1 MSEKTAVSSK
11 PEQGSSYDRLDQ
23 MVRRFEKIFNILIP
37 VMAIFVSLVVV
48 SVFII
53 AQGASPLE
61 AYGALLKNSFGSLY
75 AIGNSLVVAT
85 PLILTGLGIAL
96 AARCGII
103 NLGGE
108 GQIMLGGIFATVV
121 GTTPALAGL
130 PAPIHVALCVVA
142 AFVGGALW
150 AVVPGYFF
158 ARHGVNFMITTMLLN
173 DIASGITAT
182 LVKGPMIAP
191 PGTAPQSEL
200 VAEGA
205 KLPIFIE
212 GTRLHAGIILALV
225 LAVVAYVVLF
235 KTSYGHDL
243 RTLGENPTAA
253 RHSGINVFAM
263 QMLIVVIA
271 GGLAGVAGSAEILGA
286 QYRLRSGFLS
296 NYGYE
301 ALAVAMLGQKNPVGV
316 VIAGVLFGALKAGR
330 RGMAQVADLPTS
342 FSMVLSG
349 VIIFFVAISPI
360 LMKLPR
366 YLALRAMNKSNK
378 HQASSGAQAA

>member
-1 MSEKTAVSSK
+1 MSEKPAATQPHSD
-11 PEQGSSYDRLDQ
+11 YDRLDQ
-23 MVRRFEKIFNILIP
+23 TVRRFEKIFNLLIP
-37 VMAIFVSLVVV
+37 VAAILASLLVV
-48 SVFII
+48 SIFIL

-61 AYGALLKNSFGSLY
+61 AYGALLKNSFGSVY
-75 AIGNSLVVAT
+75 ALGNSLVVAT

-108 GQIMLGGIFATVV
+108 GQIMMGGIFATVV
-121 GTTPALAGL
+121 GTMPALQGL
-130 PAPIHVALCVVA
+130 FPPLHIALCLIA
-142 AFVGGALW
+142 AFLGGALW

-158 ARHGVNFMITTMLLN
+158 SKHGVNFMITTMLLN
-173 DIASGITAT
+173 DIATGITAS
-182 LVKGPMIAP
+182 LVKGPMLAP
-191 PGTAPQSEL
+191 PGTAPQSEM
-200 VAEGA
+200 VADSA
-205 KLPIFIE
+205 KLPIFLP
-212 GTRLHAGIILALV
+212 GTRLHAGIILALLLTV
-225 LAVVAYVVLF
+225 IAYVVLF

-253 RHSGINVFAM
+253 RHSGINVFGM
-263 QMLIVVIA
+263 QMLIVIVA
-271 GGLAGVAGSAEILGA
+271 GGLTGVAGSTEILGA
-286 QYRLRSGFLS
+286 QYRLRSGFLN

-301 ALAVAMLGQKNPVGV
+301 SLAVAMLGQKHPVGV

-366 YLALRAMNKSNK
+366 YLALRTMN
-378 HQASSGAQAA
+378 ASGRRSANGGTQAA

>member
-1 MSEKTAVSSK
+1 MPSK
-11 PEQGSSYDRLDQ
+11 NVDSAKPDQSSSYDRLDQ
-23 MVRRFEKIFNILIP
+23 LVRRFEAVFNILIP
-37 VMAIFVSLVVV
+37 VVAILVSLLVV

-61 AYGALLKNSFGSLY
+61 AYGALLKNSLGSLY
-75 AIGNSLVVAT
+75 ALGNSLVIAT

-108 GQIMLGGIFATVV
+108 GQIMLGGIFATFVATSPV
-121 GTTPALAGL
+121 FSGL
-130 PAPIHVALCVVA
+130 PAPILVTLCLIA
-142 AFVGGALW
+142 AFIGGALW

-158 ARHGVNFMITTMLLN
+158 AKHGVNFMITTMLLN
-173 DIASGITAT
+173 DIATGITAT
-182 LVKGPMIAP
+182 LVKGPMLDPA
-191 PGTAPQSEL
+191 GTTPQSVA

-205 KLPIFIE
+205 KLPHFLA
-212 GTRLHAGIILALV
+212 GTQVHAGIFLALILAI
-225 LAVVAYVVLF
+225 VAYVVLF

-253 RHSGINVFAM
+253 RHGGINVFGM
-263 QMLIVVIA
+263 QMLIVILA
-271 GGLAGVAGSAEILGA
+271 GGLAGMAGSAEILGA
-286 QYRLRSGFLS
+286 QYRLRSAFLP

-301 ALAVAMLGQKNPVGV
+301 ALAVAMLGQKHPFGV
-316 VIAGVLFGALKAGR
+316 VIAGILFGALKAGR
-330 RGMAQVADLPTS
+330 RGMAQVADLPVS

-366 YLALRAMNKSNK
+366 YLAVRALNNNKK
-378 HQASSGAQAA
+378 EASAGAQAA

>member
-1 MSEKTAVSSK
+1 MSEKRAAAQQHSD
-11 PEQGSSYDRLDQ
+11 YDRLDQ
-23 MVRRFEKIFNILIP
+23 TVRRFEKIFNLLIP
-37 VMAIFVSLVVV
+37 VAAILASLLVV
-48 SVFII
+48 SIFIL

-61 AYGALLKNSFGSLY
+61 AYGALLKNSFGSVY
-75 AIGNSLVVAT
+75 ALGNSLVVAT

-108 GQIMLGGIFATVV
+108 GQIMMGGIFATVV
-121 GTTPALAGL
+121 GTMPALQGL
-130 PAPIHVALCVVA
+130 FPPLHVALCLIA
-142 AFVGGALW
+142 AFLGGALW

-158 ARHGVNFMITTMLLN
+158 SKHGVNFMITTMLLN
-173 DIASGITAT
+173 DIATGITAA
-182 LVKGPMIAP
+182 LVKGPMLAP
-191 PGTAPQSEL
+191 PGTAPQSEM

-205 KLPIFIE
+205 KLPIFLP
-212 GTRLHAGIILALV
+212 GTRLHAGILLALLLTV
-225 LAVVAYVVLF
+225 IAYVVLF

-253 RHSGINVFAM
+253 RHSGINVFGM
-263 QMLIVVIA
+263 QMLIVIVA
-271 GGLAGVAGSAEILGA
+271 GGLAGMAGSTEILGA
-286 QYRLRSGFLS
+286 QYRLRSGFLN

-301 ALAVAMLGQKNPVGV
+301 SLAVAMLGQKHPVGV
-316 VIAGVLFGALKAGR
+316 VIAGILFGALKAGR

-366 YLALRAMNKSNK
+366 YLALRTMSSAGRRP
-378 HQASSGAQAA
+378 ASGGTQAA

>member
-1 MSEKTAVSSK
+1 MSDKSTASSRQ
-11 PEQGSSYDRLDQ
+11 EASNYDRLDQ
-23 MVRRFEKIFNILIP
+23 LVRRFERIFNILVP
-37 VMAIFVSLVVV
+37 VVAIVVSLMVV
-48 SVFII
+48 SIFILV
-53 AQGASPLE
+53 QGASPLA
-61 AYGALLKNSFGSLY
+61 AYGALLKSSFGSLY

-108 GQIMLGGIFATVV
+108 GQIMLGGIFATAV
-121 GTTPALAGL
+121 GTMPALANL
-130 PAPIHVALCVVA
+130 PAPLYVALCLLA

-150 AVVPGYFF
+150 AVIPGYFF

-173 DIASGITAT
+173 DIATGITAT

-191 PGTAPQSEL
+191 PGTSPQSEQ
-200 VAEGA
+200 VAA
-205 KLPIFIE
+205 NARLPIFLD
-212 GTRLHAGIILALV
+212 GTRLHAGILIAIV
-225 LAVVAYVVLF
+225 LAAVAYVVLF

-243 RTLGENPTAA
+243 RTLGENPLAA
-253 RHSGINVFAM
+253 RHQGINVFGM
-263 QMLIVVIA
+263 QMLIVIVA
-271 GGLAGVAGSAEILGA
+271 GGLAGMAGSAEILGS
-286 QYRLRSGFLS
+286 QYRLRSGFLT

-301 ALAVAMLGQKNPVGV
+301 ALAVAMLGQKHPIGV

-330 RGMAQVADLPTS
+330 RSMAQVADLPDS

-349 VIIFFVAISPI
+349 VIIFFVVISPI

-366 YLALRAMNKSNK
+366 YLALRTMNRSSRRP
-378 HQASSGAQAA
+378 ASGGAQAA